1 MARSPFHP
9 FHFEIDKNTQADL
22 DEYTTERLNTL
33 FNHDEING
41 LFKLNSENDRVFN
54 KEKWNETLDTF
65 HSWRDKYVKREAE
78 IEEAINKGETPAVSE
93 DDSANYKY
101 MYPDDLAS
109 FLSHYDQ
116 EQAANILNSYQ
127 EIVNK
132 APELKDKFSTLFG
145 MYEHIERSKDYQRD
159 GDKNQLNFAIKKGND
174 GSHLALL
181 TMKNFGG
188 LGLNFTIE
196 NGRSIL
202 FDDNKPLTQAQ
213 VAEFARFF
221 KDQGFHISD
230 FKGLEDVKVVD
241 DHDANKEIGSFE
253 ELYLAQANADLDN
266 MSSAEL
272 SKLAEQQ
279 PNNPNVQE
287 ALQQKLAHD
296 EANGG
301 DETGS
306 MANIEPDESQHQ
318 ESGPFADYI
327 NTDFNSKTPNFTMRG
342 FKNAIYDRAGMM
354 RVEKRCITTRRLADG
369 SLAICFYG
377 SENDL
382 RKDGT
387 MDKEGVVRH
396 TKKCMFVAHPGKPPK
411 VGLYIPQG
419 AKMETGYAKAIIGAL
434 KKQGYPYIKFPS
446 AKEVGTDV
454 FKALLEACGDQ
465 LAIPVGVNLDAAQ
478 LEVLLSAAQGSG
490 KDPQKADDKDLLLWK
505 MALVERLDEQL
516 ASKDNS
522 EVKNFRDKLEGDI
535 RFTYF
540 SKMVPSLESYI
551 NSGISGE
558 FGEKW
563 NDLELAAAK
572 KALGKVIEA
581 VKSGQPV
588 KYSGPDIDPATGKPQ
603 EHIFKFDYLNKD
615 ENANNAQVMQFFEA
629 TIQKEYP
636 GVVEHFTEQV
646 NNGAVD
652 ASDNSNPDNS
662 DPDNSDLENS
672 DLENSEPENNN
683 SKNKITSTT
692 ISAALNII
700 RKDGE
705 NGLNIGTKAAAA
717 YGSEK
722 GQFKIK
728 LNSAT
733 GLNPTMAEVKDGK
746 YNPSKFKNRKVPLRS
761 DPYKP
766 NMGGRS
772 SGGRE

>member
-22 DEYTTERLNTL
+22 DEYTTESLDTL

-54 KEKWNETLDTF
+54 KEKWNEALHKF
-65 HSWRDKYVKREAE
+65 HSWRNEYVKREAE
-78 IEEAINKGETPAVSE
+78 IEEAINTGKTPAE
-93 DDSANYKY
+93 YKGKPENNPANYKY

-127 EIVNK
+127 EIANK

-301 DETGS
+301 DDTGRVAYATPET
-306 MANIEPDESQHQ
+306 
-318 ESGPFADYI
+318 SGPFTDYI
-327 NTDFNSKTPNFTMRG
+327 NTYFNGKTPNFTMRG
-342 FKNAIYDRAGMM
+342 FKNAVYARAGIM

-396 TKKCMFVAHPGKPPK
+396 TKKCMFVASPGKPPT

-419 AKMETGYAKAIIGAL
+419 AKMETGYAKALIGAL
-434 KKQGYPYIKFPS
+434 KKQGYPYINIPGAS
-446 AKEVGTDV
+446 EIGSDV
-454 FKALLEACGDQ
+454 FEAFLKACGDQ
-465 LAIPVGVNLDAAQ
+465 LAIPTGADLDAIHFQ
-478 LEVLLSAAQGSG
+478 TMLKAATADDSE
-490 KDPQKADDKDLLLWK
+490 KADIKDILLWK
-505 MALVERLDEQL
+505 MALVERMNEQL
-516 ASKDNS
+516 VRSNNNSKIKDL
-522 EVKNFRDKLEGDI
+522 RDQVEGDI
-535 RFTYF
+535 RLQQFSTDYLPMFKKYF
-540 SKMVPSLESYI
+540 
-551 NSGISGE
+551 
-558 FGEKW
+558 EKETQEKFEKYGGRAW
-563 NDLELAAAK
+563 NELDSAAAK
-572 KALGKVIEA
+572 QSLARVIDA
-581 VKSGQPV
+581 VRTGEYVNAKGETV
-588 KYSGPDIDPATGKPQ
+588 KLD
-603 EHIFKFDYLNKD
+603 FDYLCKD
-615 ENANNAQVMQFFEA
+615 PAKVAKNEAVLKELFEQGIKEAYPRVVKEFDNILHKGTAASGTTDEDATNNDDDSDNRSLDDS
-629 TIQKEYP
+629 IK
-636 GVVEHFTEQV
+636 
-646 NNGAVD
+646 
-652 ASDNSNPDNS
+652 ASDIKSALQKVEGNA
-662 DPDNSDLENS
+662 
-672 DLENSEPENNN
+672 
-683 SKNKITSTT
+683 STYLDD
-692 ISAALNII
+692 A
-700 RKDGE
+700 
-705 NGLNIGTKAAAA
+705 
-717 YGSEK
+717 
-722 GQFKIK
+722 IK
-728 LNSAT
+728 RAKAT
-733 GLNPTMAEVKDGK
+733 GSKCGDMEVKGLK
-746 YNPSKFKNRKVPLRS
+746 TYGYVPKLEASKKNARGQITHYDTSVLLKHPTPLRS
-761 DPYKP
+761 TPRTGD
-766 NMGGRS
+766 GRS
-772 SGGRE
+772 GGGRE

>member
-22 DEYTTERLNTL
+22 DEYTTESLDTL
-33 FNHDEING
+33 FNHDVING
-41 LFKLNSENDRVFN
+41 LFTLNSENDRVFN
-54 KEKWNETLDTF
+54 KEKWNEALDKF

-78 IEEAINKGETPAVSE
+78 IEEAINKNKTPAVSE

-101 MYPDDLAS
+101 MYPNDLAS

-127 EIVNK
+127 EIANK

-145 MYEHIERSKDYQRD
+145 MYEQIERSKDYQRD

-253 ELYLAQANADLDN
+253 ELYLAQASADLDN
-266 MSSAEL
+266 MSLAEL
-272 SKLAEQQ
+272 SKLKEQQ
-279 PNNPNVQE
+279 PDNPNVQE

-301 DETGS
+301 DDTGRVAYATPET
-306 MANIEPDESQHQ
+306 
-318 ESGPFADYI
+318 SGPFADYI
-327 NTDFNSKTPNFTMRG
+327 NTYFNGKTPNFTMRG

-478 LEVLLSAAQGSG
+478 LDVLLSAAQGSG
-490 KDPQKADDKDLLLWK
+490 KDPQKPDDKELLLWK

-516 ASKDNS
+516 ASNNNS
-522 EVKNFRDKLEGDI
+522 EVRKFRDKLEGDI
-535 RFTYF
+535 RLQKFSTDYLPMLKKYF
-540 SKMVPSLESYI
+540 
-551 NSGISGE
+551 
-558 FGEKW
+558 EKETQEKFEKYGGRAW
-563 NDLELAAAK
+563 NELDSAAAK
-572 KALGKVIEA
+572 QSLARVIDA
-581 VKSGQPV
+581 VITGEYVNAKGETV
-588 KYSGPDIDPATGKPQ
+588 KLD
-603 EHIFKFDYLNKD
+603 FDYLCKD
-615 ENANNAQVMQFFEA
+615 PAKIAKNEAVLKELFEQGIKEAYPRVVKEFDNILHKGTAASGTTDEDATNNDDDSDNRSLDDS
-629 TIQKEYP
+629 IK
-636 GVVEHFTEQV
+636 
-646 NNGAVD
+646 
-652 ASDNSNPDNS
+652 ASDIKSALQKVEGNATTYLDDAIKRAKATGSQCGDMEVKGLKTYGYVPK
-662 DPDNSDLENS
+662 LE
-672 DLENSEPENNN
+672 
-683 SKNKITSTT
+683 
-692 ISAALNII
+692 A
-700 RKDGE
+700 
-705 NGLNIGTKAAAA
+705 
-717 YGSEK
+717 SEK
-722 GQFKIK
+722 NARGQITHYDTSVLLKY
-728 LNSAT
+728 
-733 GLNPTMAEVKDGK
+733 PT
-746 YNPSKFKNRKVPLRS
+746 PLRS
-761 DPYKP
+761 TPRTGD
-766 NMGGRS
+766 GRS
-772 SGGRE
+772 GGGRE